1 MKLSRNTLA
10 AIYYLAALGLIAVGT
25 ILQLSGH
32 GNGSPYWGLGIVM
45 ALGPSVV
52 TWFRQKLNRAQT
64 H

>member
-10 AIYYLAALGLIAVGT
+10 ATYYLVALALTVVGT

-32 GNGSPYWGLGIVM
+32 GSGSHWGLGIVM
-45 ALGPSVV
+45 GLGPGVV
-52 TWFRQKLNRAQT
+52 TWFRQKLNRAQI